1 MSRNPVDRV
10 AQLSKKGAKIGKD
23 VIIHESAEII
33 GAHIMIG
40 DSVQIGPNTMIFA
53 NHLEIGE
60 EVQIGSNCTFRCN
73 QVLLGDRTQ
82 IGNNNDIQPFG
93 LFRIGETSHIGNQ
106 THVRGREVTIGDEVF
121 ITNGFRVGGGGRNEP
136 EAILKIGD
144 RCTMHNNFIN
154 LAKPVSVGNDV
165 GFSPEAIFITHG
177 YWQSVL
183 EGYSA
188 SYAPITIHD
197 WVIIGMRAIILPG
210 VEIGEGTT
218 IGAGAVVSRS
228 LPPRCVAAGIPAR
241 VIKSDYPS
249 PISEQK
255 QDEIM
260 KEILQ
265 VYVPLLIDKGFEVK
279 DVKEERDSIIIKALK
294 DKERTTLSYFR
305 GPKVPET
312 AFEGDENILLT
323 FSAAIDKPG
332 TIIMNLRNL
341 KITGHV
347 SLLVHDLRD
356 FLRRYGIRFYGYG
369 FFQSLHPQ
377 IATDMDYDKLY

>member
-23 VIIHESAEII
+23 VLIHESAEIT
-33 GAHIMIG
+33 GVHIKIG
-40 DSVQIGPNTMIFA
+40 DSVQIGPNTRIFA
-53 NHLEIGE
+53 KNLEIGE
-60 EVQIGSNCTFRCN
+60 DVQIGSNCTFRCN
-73 QVLLGDRTQ
+73 QVLIGDRTQ
-82 IGNNNDIQPFG
+82 IGSNNDIQPYG
-93 LFRIGETSHIGNQ
+93 LFKIGETSHIGNQ
-106 THVRGREVTIGDEVF
+106 SHIRGREVAIGDEVF

-154 LAKPVSVGNDV
+154 LAKPVLVGNDV

-188 SYAPITIHD
+188 TYAPITVHD

-228 LPPRCVAAGIPAR
+228 LPPRCVAAGVPAR

-249 PISEQK
+249 SISEQR

-265 VYVPLLIDKGFEVK
+265 VYVPLLADKGFEVQ
-279 DVKEERDSIIIKALK
+279 DVKEARDGIIIKAIK

-305 GPKVPET
+305 GPKFPE
-312 AFEGDENILLT
+312 AVFEGDENILLT
-323 FSAAIDKPG
+323 FSATIDKPG
-332 TIIMNLRNL
+332 TVIMNLRNL

-347 SLLVHDLRD
+347 SPLVHDLRD

-369 FFQSLHPQ
+369 FFQSLRPQ
-377 IATDMDYDKLY
+377 IAIDMDYDKLY